1 MSLSDALS
9 TKNALMLISQLRV
22 SLLLASRLMVTAA
35 AVNVLNKAHQHL
47 GACCVIE
54 RQAGTGH

>member
-9 TKNALMLISQLRV
+9 TKNALMLIFVLRV
-22 SLLLASRLMVTAA
+22 SLLPASRLMVAA
-35 AVNVLNKAHQHL
+35 AVNVLNKAHQHS
-47 GACCVIE
+47 GACGVIE

>member
-9 TKNALMLISQLRV
+9 TKNALMLIFQLRV
-22 SLLLASRLMVTAA
+22 SLLLASRLMVTA